1 MTTSSWILRLL
12 LHRNECLAS
21 FSGKFPTTVSCIV
34 SDLVFPILS
43 AATLCIF
50 MVVCCVA
57 WSSPALPKLLN
68 QPNPQVSITPGD
80 GSWIASIQAISGI
93 FGLILAGLIVD
104 RFGRKWPFIASALP
118 VIAGWI
124 MIALA
129 RTALLLYIA
138 RFLFGISYGMAYGI
152 ISIYIGEITS
162 DEVRGAA
169 ASLITVLAK
178 LAILF
183 EYSVGPYVSFETLA
197 WLSMVGPVLFLLTFV
212 WMPESPHYLLGRGRI
227 AEARRSLQWL
237 RRTMDVEEE
246 LYCTRKSIERTA
258 SERGSMRELFLPAY
272 RNNIIIVLILTFG
285 MQMAGIQAV
294 LVYAQTI
301 FSQISSDLT
310 DAQMSIVLGVVQMVT
325 VSFPVF
331 LVDRVGR
338 RPLLL
343 WSSAGSCIGLLLVSI
358 YFTLQAAGVNVES
371 FGWVSFVGLLFFVI
385 SYAFGM
391 ATVPFAIMS
400 EIFPKNIR
408 AHANALFGILSG
420 VAIFAVLKL
429 FQIALDNVGAYLPF
443 WVFTVS
449 IGLTFGF
456 VFLYIP
462 ETKGKSL
469 DEVQEIIAGWRRKR
483 DPSKAVYVD

>member
-1 MTTSSWILRLL
+1 MTTSPWISRLL
-12 LHRNECLAS
+12 LHRNEYLAS
-21 FSGKFPTTVSCIV
+21 FS
-34 SDLVFPILS
+34 
-43 AATLCIF
+43 ATLCIF
-50 MVVCCVA
+50 MVLCTNA

-68 QPNPQVSITPGD
+68 VPNPPLSITSGD
-80 GSWIASIQAISGI
+80 GSWIVSIQAIGGI
-93 FGLILAGLIVD
+93 FGMILVGLTVD

-212 WMPESPHYLLGRGRI
+212 WMPESPHYLLGRGR
-227 AEARRSLQWL
+227 SLKWL
-237 RRTMDVEEE
+237 RRTSAVEEE
-246 LYCTRKSIERTA
+246 LNCTRKSIERTA

-272 RNNIIIVLILTFG
+272 RNNIIIVLILAVG
-285 MQMAGIQAV
+285 MQMSGVQAV
-294 LVYAQTI
+294 LSYAQTI

-343 WSSAGSCIGLLLVSI
+343 WSGAGSCIGLLLVSI
-358 YFTLQAAGVNVES
+358 YFTLEAAGVNVES

-483 DPSKAVYVD
+483 VPSKSVIVGD